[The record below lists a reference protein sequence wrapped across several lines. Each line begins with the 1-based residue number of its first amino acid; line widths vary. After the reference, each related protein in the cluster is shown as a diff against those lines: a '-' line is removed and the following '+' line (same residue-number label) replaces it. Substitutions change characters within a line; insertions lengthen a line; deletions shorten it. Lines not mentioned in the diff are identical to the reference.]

1 MDESL
6 RRWASETPDRVA
18 LIDAASK
25 NRLTYAELDQWA
37 DSIANAFVE
46 HGIEPGDRVALLL
59 GRKPAAI
66 AAIWG
71 VLRAG
76 ATLVPLDPD
85 EPAQNLRSRCD
96 RAAIEACI
104 CGSETAKTAEAVA
117 PSGTDRLQIE
127 SIPRKSS
134 RTRQFDERTHET
146 GPQRLD
152 RTRVVLFTSGTTGQP
167 TGVRLT
173 ARNLGASAASTVAR
187 LGVTAADRWLLD
199 LPIYHAGGLSIP
211 IRTAMLGA
219 TTVLRRGFD
228 AEATATT
235 MAAYEVTGVSLV
247 PTMLRRLLD
256 GPGVPETLKFVLV
269 GGAETPPSLVKQALE
284 ADVPIFVSYGM
295 TETASGI
302 ATATP
307 AELREDPETVGRPV
321 RAASVS
327 ILGPDGASLDPG
339 QVGEIAVSGAIV
351 SPGTLSSERRRPRR
365 AFRTGDRG
373 RLSPAGWLTV
383 TGRID
388 DLIVTGGENVS
399 PRSVE
404 AAIRETLPV
413 KAVAVLGIP
422 DAEWGERVAA
432 AVVFEAGAAID
443 TETVRETLRSQIPEY
458 ALPKRVIALDSLP
471 RTASGT
477 VDRTALEEQFEEY
490 DDSQE

>member
-1 MDESL
+1 
-6 RRWASETPDRVA
+6 R
-18 LIDAASK
+18 
-25 NRLTYAELDQWA
+25 
-37 DSIANAFVE
+37 
-46 HGIEPGDRVALLL
+46 
-59 GRKPAAI
+59 
-66 AAIWG
+66 
-71 VLRAG
+71 
-76 ATLVPLDPD
+76 
-85 EPAQNLRSRCD
+85 
-96 RAAIEACI
+96 
-104 CGSETAKTAEAVA
+104 TAEAVA
-117 PSGTDRLQIE
+117 SDGTDRIRIE
-127 SIPRKSS
+127 SVPREGST
-134 RTRQFDERTHET
+134 TRQSDERTPEA
-146 GPQRLD
+146 GSQRLD
-152 RTRVVLFTSGTTGQP
+152 RTRVVLFTSGTTGRP

-173 ARNLGASAASTVAR
+173 GRNLGASAASTVSR

-219 TTVLRRGFD
+219 TTVLRQGFD
-228 AEATATT
+228 TEATAAT
-235 MAAYEVTGVSLV
+235 MTAYEVTGVSLV

-256 GPGVPETLKFVLV
+256 GPGVPETLEFALV

-284 ADVPIFVSYGM
+284 ADVPIFASYGM

-307 AELREDPETVGRPV
+307 AELRQDPETVGRPV

-327 ILGPDGASLDPG
+327 ILGPDGAPLDPG

-351 SPGTLSSERRRPRR
+351 SPGTLASERSRPRR

-399 PRSVE
+399 PRTVE

-413 KAVAVLGIP
+413 EAVAVLGIP

-432 AVVFEAGAAID
+432 AVVFEAGATAIE
-443 TETVRETLRSQIPEY
+443 TERARDILRGRVPEY

-477 VDRTALEEQFEEY
+477 VDRTALEGAFEAHTPG
-490 DDSQE
+490 SQE